1 MKQKKVI
8 ALALAG
14 CMAVSLAACG
24 SGGTGGSGGSGSA
37 GGTDETSQAAAAS
50 GADETASGEEGNKE
64 DITISIISRYGSDA
78 PDEAFFRQQVD
89 QYNAM
94 DNGVTVESDTIT
106 TETEYYEKVRTS
118 FASGDT
124 PNIFLEYGGSRT
136 IDYVESDAIIDMQ
149 PYFDEDPDWYNSF
162 FPSMFG
168 DLTYDE
174 YPGIWGVPYKAYTV
188 SLYYNKEIF
197 EKNNLTPP
205 ESWDDLMN
213 VCQKL
218 TDAGVKPFQ
227 FGDSDP
233 WRFGHLLNN
242 MVYRGLGTDAAYKLA
257 DRSLGYD
264 SPEMIDIFQKMID
277 MIDKGYLGTDLLS
290 TDYNTEKSVFASG
303 DSAMFLGGSWYIAEI
318 EGTEFYDKV
327 GVVSFPYLDEK
338 YKDQAQGG
346 ASDMWFI
353 SKLGKSE
360 EEIQASV
367 DFIKWLTSQ
376 EQYLAYRDAAAAIYP
391 VGLEASEEASNPL
404 LDEVNGLV
412 DTYSSMMTDIQNV
425 DPDSQSMDVVR
436 NALQGLAMGTSAE
449 DTGKSIQEQLSPA
462 E

>member
-24 SGGTGGSGGSGSA
+24 SGGTGGSGSSGSA

-188 SLYYNKEIF
+188 SL
-197 EKNNLTPP
+197 
-205 ESWDDLMN
+205 
-213 VCQKL
+213 
-218 TDAGVKPFQ
+218 
-227 FGDSDP
+227 
-233 WRFGHLLNN
+233 
-242 MVYRGLGTDAAYKLA
+242 
-257 DRSLGYD
+257 
-264 SPEMIDIFQKMID
+264 
-277 MIDKGYLGTDLLS
+277 
-290 TDYNTEKSVFASG
+290 
-303 DSAMFLGGSWYIAEI
+303 
-318 EGTEFYDKV
+318 
-327 GVVSFPYLDEK
+327 
-338 YKDQAQGG
+338 
-346 ASDMWFI
+346 
-353 SKLGKSE
+353 
-360 EEIQASV
+360 
-367 DFIKWLTSQ
+367 
-376 EQYLAYRDAAAAIYP
+376 
-391 VGLEASEEASNPL
+391 
-404 LDEVNGLV
+404 
-412 DTYSSMMTDIQNV
+412 
-425 DPDSQSMDVVR
+425 
-436 NALQGLAMGTSAE
+436 
-449 DTGKSIQEQLSPA
+449 
-462 E
+462 